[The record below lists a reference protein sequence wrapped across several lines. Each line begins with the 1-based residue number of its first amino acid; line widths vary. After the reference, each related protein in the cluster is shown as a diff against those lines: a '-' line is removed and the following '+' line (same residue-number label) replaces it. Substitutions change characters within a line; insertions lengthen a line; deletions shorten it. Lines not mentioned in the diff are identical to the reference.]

1 MSRCGLH
8 KGDGCQQLTLPSDP
22 AVRARDAVDVVEARS
37 IGGYRVHLRFDDG
50 VEADLDFGELIRFEG
65 SLRRFA
71 TRRASPN
78 CGSIPSW
85 ARSGGPGG
93 ADLDPD
99 VLYVRAEGKAIG
111 VS

>member
-1 MSRCGLH
+1 VSRCGLH

-78 CGSIPSW
+78 VRVDPELGSIW
-85 ARSGGPGG
+85 WPGG

-99 VLYVRAEGKAIG
+99 VLI
-111 VS
+111 VSLSGTE